1 MATPQN
7 IKNTR
12 VGSPRSEAYA
22 AGSLPENNR
31 SKKTYT
37 TVRYG
42 NDHGSISFGHIHK
55 QADVTA
61 DVLLQA
67 SDGRHSIIMDKDGPR
82 KGGTTMFAPGVF
94 QIQCGDD
101 KSGDE
106 NSLVLTSINGDIII
120 RAENGR
126 VRIEGLDIDL
136 IAKGPDNTRG
146 NIQIKAEGGNLN
158 LKANNITIDGTSSY
172 KLVTTGQAQITAN
185 STMKIYSSVIQGV
198 TDAVANRDSKVGGKD
213 VYRSQTKVK

>member
-12 VGSPRSEAYA
+12 VGSPRSDAYA
-22 AGSLPENNR
+22 SGSLPENNR

-37 TVRYG
+37 TIRYG
-42 NDHGSISFGHIHK
+42 NDHGSVSFGHIHK
-55 QADVTA
+55 QADVVA

-67 SDGRHSIIMDKDGPR
+67 SDGRHSIMMDKDGPR

-106 NSLVLTSINGDIII
+106 NALVLTSINGDIII

-213 VYRSQTKVK
+213 VYRSQTKLK

>member
-12 VGSPRSEAYA
+12 VGSPRSDAYA
-22 AGSLPENNR
+22 SGSLPENNR

-37 TVRYG
+37 TIRYG
-42 NDHGSISFGHIHK
+42 NDHGSVSFGHIHK
-55 QADVTA
+55 QADVVA

-67 SDGRHSIIMDKDGPR
+67 SDGRHSIMMDKDGPR

-158 LKANNITIDGTSSY
+158 LKANNVTIDGTSSY

-198 TDAVANRDSKVGGKD
+198 TDAVANRDSKVGGK
-213 VYRSQTKVK
+213 RFQSKQQG

>member
-7 IKNTR
+7 TRNTR
-12 VGSPRSEAYA
+12 VGSPRSDAYA
-22 AGSLPENNR
+22 TGSLPSNNR

-55 QADVTA
+55 QADVIA

-82 KGGTTMFAPGVF
+82 SGTTSMFAPGAF
-94 QIQCGDD
+94 QVQCGDD
-101 KSGDE
+101 LSGDE
-106 NSLVLTSINGDIII
+106 NALVLTSINGDIII

-136 IAKGPDNTRG
+136 IAKGGEGRG
-146 NIQIKAEGGNLN
+146 NIQIKAEAGNLN
-158 LKANNITIDGTSSY
+158 LKANNVTLDGTSSY

-185 STMKIYSSVIQGV
+185 SSMQIYSSVIQGV
-198 TDAVANRDSKVGGKD
+198 TDACANRDSKVGG
-213 VYRSQTKVK
+213 RSFYKKQTKVS